1 MTKTSK
7 EFSKPFND
15 LTIRNEVFLDYL
27 GKILEKIEDLII
39 TDFDRIS
46 SEGQDTLM
54 DIQKIT
60 KNEIR
65 GLFVND
71 KKG

>member
-1 MTKTSK
+1 MTD
-7 EFSKPFND
+7 N
-15 LTIRNEVFLDYL
+15 INEMKIFTEYL

-65 GLFVND
+65 RLFVND

>member
-1 MTKTSK
+1 MTD
-7 EFSKPFND
+7 N
-15 LTIRNEVFLDYL
+15 INEMKIFTEYL
-27 GKILEKIEDLII
+27 GKVLEKIEDLII

-65 GLFVND
+65 RLFVND